1 MVLARARYA
10 FKEVTTNDFTIK
22 DIRKE
27 NNMKMYKLIIATC
40 GITLIAG
47 CMTVEE
53 QLNSPDPAVRARA
66 NKKLEGIALDS
77 SEWASASR
85 IERIGAI
92 NQINDQDTLVRILTA
107 RLNDGRFN
115 GKALDEMFRTDADV
129 YGPCIDRL
137 DQDHLVEFI
146 LFESKNN
153 PLYNNK
159 NNAGRRGRRKGFD
172 EGDNI
177 GCDDPERFSAEM
189 LLQCGYDYGGRS
201 ELKSRMQDGWY
212 NRMMYA
218 ISKLSDS
225 EAIIRCFGKAKTFE
239 LKTFMF
245 PLAFANWNSV
255 QNKYELAAMLKVA
268 CKRQSYEADEMNFMF
283 TDKMFDPKK
292 YVVDIATKKGIVSK
306 IADQGVYSLMLD
318 RKSKYYIEDL
328 DVILAI
334 VDKMDK
340 NKVYDIAMKRLNAN
354 DYKSWERDYMPLVQF
369 TKAAYCKLDDET
381 KKAALID
388 LMVAKISA
396 YKSKN
401 EWGGKGEE
409 IEAEVQQAVDLWG
422 EILPISAKT
431 KLYNLFA
438 SERRRREIARE
449 IREAKQGE

>member
-1 MVLARARYA
+1 
-10 FKEVTTNDFTIK
+10 
-22 DIRKE
+22 
-27 NNMKMYKLIIATC
+27 MKMYKLIIATC

-137 DQDHLVEFI
+137 DQEHLVEFI
-146 LFESKNN
+146 LYESTHPVLRNHYEEEHIQEWIPKW
-153 PLYNNK
+153 NK
-159 NNAGRRGRRKGFD
+159 IDCEN
-172 EGDNI
+172 
-177 GCDDPERFSAEM
+177 PERYSAEM

-212 NRMMYA
+212 NRMLYA

-268 CKRQSYEADEMNFMF
+268 CGRQAYEADEMNFMF